1 MKIPF
6 TNGDSLNF
14 VGPIVSITSDSADEG
29 KSEYPSDENFLD
41 KKEDSSQTMWH
52 FKMLEKHPIFIFL
65 LINGDYVNF
74 QLVF

>member
-41 KKEDSSQTMWH
+41 KKEDSSQTM
-52 FKMLEKHPIFIFL
+52 
-65 LINGDYVNF
+65 
-74 QLVF
+74 